1 MTWFFICFL
10 VLQSVFCNAEMQ
22 QENKIFRYSGSDG
35 SMVKLLK
42 LENKL
47 KKNLEVIGKDL
58 QDRLNMIK
66 L

>member
-1 MTWFFICFL
+1 
-10 VLQSVFCNAEMQ
+10 MQ